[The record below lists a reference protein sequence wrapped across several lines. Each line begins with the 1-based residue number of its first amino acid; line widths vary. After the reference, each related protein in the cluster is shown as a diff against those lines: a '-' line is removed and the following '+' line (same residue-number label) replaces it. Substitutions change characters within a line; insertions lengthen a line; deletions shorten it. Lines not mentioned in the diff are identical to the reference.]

1 MKAFSTFSLSKRLVF
16 TALFAAL
23 CTVGT
28 VVISI
33 PLPFGYFN
41 LGDVFVL
48 LSAWLLGPLYG
59 SIAAA
64 VGSALADILLG
75 FPVYA
80 PATFLIKGI
89 DALVAYTVASF
100 LCKRI
105 QKTLAL
111 GCSAVLGESLMVA
124 GYFLFEWYLYGFS
137 AGLATLGGNALQGII
152 AVTLSVTAYT
162 LLKRISFIKK
172 TFPSEL

>member
-1 MKAFSTFSLSKRLVF
+1 MSSFSTFSLSKRLVF

-100 LCKRI
+100 FHFYV
-105 QKTLAL
+105 
-111 GCSAVLGESLMVA
+111 SD
-124 GYFLFEWYLYGFS
+124 
-137 AGLATLGGNALQGII
+137 
-152 AVTLSVTAYT
+152 
-162 LLKRISFIKK
+162 KK
-172 TFPSEL
+172 